1 MARRKLSK
9 ELKEAILLM
18 SEKEKD
24 KLLLRLI
31 PSNSGL
37 VDRLE
42 FELLEFSETQKDRR
56 DDLAGEI
63 VEKIDL
69 VHQAYYPPP
78 SALRDLR
85 SLSTAINRHVFATKD
100 KFGEISLNLLL
111 MNHTLETAS
120 PRLFAGSTHKAEML
134 RKYLIRRTLKII
146 KLLPKLHEDLQF
158 DLHAD
163 FEALGE
169 RFLQHRQITYTAAFF
184 NLNLDALTAGEFES
198 LVN

>member
-1 MARRKLSK
+1 
-9 ELKEAILLM
+9 M

-42 FELLEFSETQKDRR
+42 FELLEFGETQQDRR
-56 DDLAGEI
+56 EELAGEI
-63 VEKIDL
+63 IEKIAL
-69 VHQAYYPPP
+69 VHQTYYPPS

-85 SLSTAINRHVFATKD
+85 NLSAAINRHVFATKD

-111 MNHTLETAS
+111 MNHTLEAAS

-134 RKYLIRRTLKII
+134 RKYIVRRCLKIL
-146 KLLPKLHEDLQF
+146 KLLPKLHEDLRF

-169 RFLQHRQITYTAAFF
+169 RFLLHQQVAYTAAFF
-184 NLNLDALTAGEFES
+184 KLNLEALAAGEFES
-198 LVN
+198 TVN

>member
-9 ELKEAILLM
+9 ELKEAILLI

-42 FELLEFSETQKDRR
+42 FELLEYGETQQDRR
-56 DDLAGEI
+56 DELAGEI
-63 VEKIDL
+63 ADKINE
-69 VHQAYYPPP
+69 AYQSFYPPP
-78 SALRDLR
+78 YALRDMR
-85 SLSTAINRHVFATKD
+85 TLSAAINRHVFATKD

-111 MNHTLETAS
+111 LNTSLEVGS

-134 RKYLIRRTLKII
+134 RKYIVRRSLKIL

-169 RFLQHRQITYTAAFF
+169 RLLQHRHIIYTASH
-184 NLNLDALTAGEFES
+184 NKLNLEALAAGEFES
-198 LVN
+198 LVP